1 MTRIIFRCDASLS
14 IGSGHVIRCR
24 TLARELKRC
33 GAEVI
38 FLCRRQLGDLIT
50 LLEREFSVIALPE
63 LALALCD
70 GLDGRDL
77 YDAWLGCT
85 QEQDATQCLEALSE
99 TGIKSATWLVTDHY
113 GLDAI
118 WESQMISGLAGS
130 EALTKLMV
138 IDDLADR
145 PHQADL
151 LLDQN
156 FFGEAT
162 EHRYRGLVPP
172 QCHQLLGPCFALLG
186 PEYAQL
192 HPLVPPRTELRRV
205 LVFFGGVD
213 PLNLTAQALE
223 ALLDPAVADL
233 AVDVVLG
240 LQSPHHA
247 KVEELVNVRPNTT
260 LYAPQASLAG
270 FISRADLAI
279 GAVGATSWERA
290 CLSLPCI
297 SVPFASNQIPV
308 SKILAERDYI
318 RLIEFSPETFRSRLI
333 DELTS
338 FYKSG
343 YINRVSLACG
353 SLTKGDGCKICSNHL
368 LRSSLQSSCQLT

>member
-1 MTRIIFRCDASLS
+1 MLASS
-14 IGSGHVIRCR
+14 
-24 TLARELKRC
+24 
-33 GAEVI
+33 
-38 FLCRRQLGDLIT
+38 
-50 LLEREFSVIALPE
+50 
-63 LALALCD
+63 
-70 GLDGRDL
+70 
-77 YDAWLGCT
+77 
-85 QEQDATQCLEALSE
+85 SE
-99 TGIKSATWLVTDHY
+99 TGIKSASWLVTDHY

-130 EALTKLMV
+130 EALTKLLV

-156 FFGEAT
+156 FFGESS

-172 QCHQLLGPCFALLG
+172 QCHQLLGPRYALLG

-213 PLNLTAQALE
+213 PLNLTAQVLE
-223 ALLDPAVADL
+223 VLLDPAVADL

-240 LQSPHHA
+240 LQSPHHVM
-247 KVEELVNVRPNTT
+247 VEALVDVRPNTT
-260 LYAPQASLAG
+260 LYPPQASLAG
-270 FISRADLAI
+270 LIARADLAI
-279 GAVGATSWERA
+279 GAVGATTWERA

-308 SKILAERDYI
+308 AKTLAQHDMI
-318 RLIEFSPETFRSRLI
+318 RLIEFSSESFRSRMI
-333 DELTS
+333 DELIS
-338 FYKSG
+338 FYDSD
-343 YINRVSLACG
+343 YIHRVSLSCG
-353 SLTKGDGCKICSNHL
+353 SLTKGDGCKICANYL
-368 LRSSLQSSCQLT
+368 LTSSALSS

>member
-1 MTRIIFRCDASLS
+1 MTRIIIRSDASLS
-14 IGSGHVIRCR
+14 IGSGHLIRCR
-24 TLARELKRC
+24 TLARELKQC

-38 FLCRRQLGDLIT
+38 FLCRRQPGDLIN
-50 LLEREFSVIALPE
+50 LLERDFFVIVLPE
-63 LALALCD
+63 QELAPCD

-85 QEQDATQCLEALSE
+85 QEQDATQCLQALSE
-99 TGIKSATWLVTDHY
+99 TGIKSASWLVTDHY

-130 EALTKLMV
+130 EALTKLLV

-156 FFGEAT
+156 FFGESS

-172 QCHQLLGPCFALLG
+172 QCHQLLGPRYALLG

-213 PLNLTAQALE
+213 PLNLTAQVLE
-223 ALLDPAVADL
+223 VLLDPAVADL

-240 LQSPHHA
+240 LQSPHHVM
-247 KVEELVNVRPNTT
+247 VEALVDVRPNTT
-260 LYAPQASLAG
+260 LYPPQASLAG
-270 FISRADLAI
+270 LIARADLAI
-279 GAVGATSWERA
+279 GAVGATTWERA

-308 SKILAERDYI
+308 AKTLAQHDMI
-318 RLIEFSPETFRSRLI
+318 RLIEFSSESFRSRMI
-333 DELTS
+333 DELIS
-338 FYKSG
+338 FYDSD
-343 YINRVSLACG
+343 YIHRVSLSCG
-353 SLTKGDGCKICSNHL
+353 SLTKGDGCKICANYL
-368 LRSSLQSSCQLT
+368 LTSSALSS

>member
-1 MTRIIFRCDASLS
+1 MTRIIIRSDASLS

-38 FLCRRQLGDLIT
+38 FLCRRQPGDLIT
-50 LLEREFSVIALPE
+50 LLESDFSVIVLPE
-63 LALALCD
+63 QALAPCD

-85 QEQDATQCLEALSE
+85 QEQDAIQCLEALSDA
-99 TGIKSATWLVTDHY
+99 GITSASWLVTDHY

-130 EALTKLMV
+130 DALTKLLV

-145 PHQADL
+145 LHQADL

-156 FFGEAT
+156 FFGDAS

-172 QCHQLLGPCFALLG
+172 QCHQLLGPRYALLG
-186 PEYAQL
+186 PEYSQL
-192 HPLVPPRTELRRV
+192 HPLVPPRTELRRL

-213 PLNLTAQALE
+213 PLNLTAQTLE

-240 LQSPHHA
+240 LQSPHHTT
-247 KVEELVNVRPNTT
+247 VEELVKVRPKTT
-260 LYAPQASLAG
+260 FYAPQASLAG
-270 FISRADLAI
+270 LIARADLAI

-297 SVPFASNQIPV
+297 SVPVASNQIQV
-308 SKILAERDYI
+308 SRILAQHDFI
-318 RLIEFSPETFRSRLI
+318 RQIEFSSEIFRSKLI

-338 FYKSG
+338 FYNSD
-343 YINRVSLACG
+343 YIHRASLACG
-353 SLTKGDGCKICSNHL
+353 SLTKGDGCKICANHL
-368 LRSSLQSSCQLT
+368 LRSSSQSSSQLT

>member
-1 MTRIIFRCDASLS
+1 MSRILIRCDASIS

-38 FLCRRQLGDLIT
+38 FLCRRQPGDLIT
-50 LLEREFSVIALPE
+50 LLEAEFSVIVLPE
-63 LALALCD
+63 QALALCD

-77 YDAWLGCT
+77 YDSWLGCT
-85 QEQDATQCLEALSE
+85 QEQDATQCLDALSE

-118 WESQMISGLAGS
+118 WERQMISGLAGS

-156 FFGEAT
+156 FFGEAS
-162 EHRYRGLVPP
+162 EYRYRGLVPP
-172 QCHQLLGPCFALLG
+172 QCQQLLGPRFALLG

-247 KVEELVNVRPNTT
+247 KVEELVNVSLNTT
-260 LYAPQASLAG
+260 LHAPQASLAG
-270 FISRADLAI
+270 LIARADLAI

-308 SKILAERDYI
+308 SKILAQHEFI
-318 RLIEFSPETFRSRLI
+318 RLIEFSSEMFCSRLT
-333 DELTS
+333 DELTFFCNS
-338 FYKSG
+338 D
-343 YINRVSLACG
+343 YIHRVSLACG
-353 SLTKGDGCKICSNHL
+353 SLTKGDGCKICANHL
-368 LRSSLQSSCQLT
+368 LSSSILPSF